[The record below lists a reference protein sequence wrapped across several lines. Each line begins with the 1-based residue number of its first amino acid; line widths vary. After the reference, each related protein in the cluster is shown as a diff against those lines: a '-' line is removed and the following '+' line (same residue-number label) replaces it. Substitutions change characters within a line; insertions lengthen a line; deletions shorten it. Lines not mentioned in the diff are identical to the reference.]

1 MSNAKLWCLTLIP
14 SEIISLILTVLL
26 ALYFTSFI
34 LYIVRL
40 LKGPTLP
47 DRVLALDSLG
57 YDLATFMLVLSI
69 YLNSPMMAVCAL
81 SLALW
86 IYAVD
91 IYIAKYLEAKEIGG

>member
-81 SLALW
+81 SSAMDLCSGHLHCK
-86 IYAVD
+86 VFR
-91 IYIAKYLEAKEIGG
+91 G

>member
-1 MSNAKLWCLTLIP
+1 LIP

-40 LKGPTLP
+40 LKGPTLS

-57 YDLATFMLVLSI
+57 YDLAAFMLVLSI

-91 IYIAKYLEAKEIGG
+91 IYIAKYLEAKEVGG

>member
-1 MSNAKLWCLTLIP
+1 MP

-26 ALYFTSFI
+26 ALYFASFI

-40 LKGPTLP
+40 LKGPTLS

-57 YDLATFMLVLSI
+57 YDLAAFMLVLSI

-91 IYIAKYLEAKEIGG
+91 IYIAKYLEAREIGG